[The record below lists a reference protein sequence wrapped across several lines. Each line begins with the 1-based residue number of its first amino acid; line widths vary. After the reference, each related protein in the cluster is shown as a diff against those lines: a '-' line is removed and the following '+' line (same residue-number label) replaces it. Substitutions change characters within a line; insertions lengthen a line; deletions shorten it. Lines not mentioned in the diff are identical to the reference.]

1 MMNPQL
7 AILLSKLLDLLRE
20 SNLDV
25 AETLLKQALSIEP
38 NNPDTLRFLGI
49 IHAQSI

>member
-7 AILLSKLLDLLRE
+7 AILLSKSLDLLRE

-25 AETLLKQALSIEP
+25 AETPLKLPLSIEL
-38 NNPDTLRFLGI
+38 NNLDTLRFLSI